1 MRLLIVGGLDG
12 YMSEAAKIAL
22 QRGAK
27 VTHCEDTTEAIGA
40 LLNGKGA
47 DLAMVDVKQK
57 IRDFIDKL
65 EEERIHMP
73 VVACGI
79 GTDARSAV
87 KAIQEGAKEY
97 IPLPPDPDL
106 IAAVL
111 EAVTEEASSM
121 IATDP
126 AMQKVVQL
134 ADKIASSDATVLI
147 TGESGTGKEVMSRH
161 IHNKSKRKDG
171 PFIAVNCAA
180 IPENL
185 LESELFGHEKGAFTG
200 ATARR
205 IGKFEEAHKG
215 TILLD
220 EISEMHPQLQAKL
233 LRAIQERE
241 ITRVGNNDTVKI
253 DVRILATSN
262 RNLQASVDKGEF
274 REDLYFR
281 LNVVN
286 IPLPALRE
294 RPSDILTLA
303 QFFADK
309 YAEAN
314 GVPKKRI
321 SKAAQTKLQSYGW
334 RGNIRELENTMHRAI
349 IIAVEDEIEDEAIHL
364 QEGSFSTGGGVQQ
377 GGGAEPSHK
386 APDPAGVSGA
396 GQKPAEGST
405 APGASAP
412 PAQGS
417 SVQNPGGVETLIG
430 RSVAD
435 VERDL
440 IINTLDHCL
449 GNRTHA
455 AKILGISIR
464 TLRNKLN
471 QYKDDG
477 ISFAESKTGSE

>member
-1 MRLLIVGGLDG
+1 MRLMIIGHLEGFISQAG
-12 YMSEAAKIAL
+12 KIAL

-27 VTHCEDTTEAIGA
+27 VVHCEDTAQAVGA

-47 DLAMVDVKQK
+47 DLVMVDVKQK
-57 IRDFIDKL
+57 IGDFISRL
-65 EEERIHMP
+65 EEERIHVP
-73 VVACGI
+73 VIACGVDN
-79 GTDARSAV
+79 DARAAV
-87 KAIQEGAKEY
+87 KAIQDGAKEY
-97 IPLPPDPDL
+97 VPLPPDAEL

-111 EAVTEEASSM
+111 EAVTDEPNAM
-121 IATDP
+121 IADDP
-126 AMQKVVQL
+126 SMQRVVKL
-134 ADKIASSDATVLI
+134 ADQIAPSEATVLI
-147 TGESGTGKEVMSRH
+147 TGESGTGKEVMSQYMH
-161 IHNKSKRKDG
+161 KKSKRKDG

-205 IGKFEEAHKG
+205 IGKFEEAHAG

-220 EISEMHPQLQAKL
+220 EVSEMHPLLQAKL
-233 LRAIQERE
+233 LRAIQEKE
-241 ITRVGNNDTVKI
+241 VTRIGANKPVKV

-262 RNLQASVDKGEF
+262 RNLEESVQKGEF

-294 RPSDILTLA
+294 RPADIAKLA

-309 YAEAN
+309 YADAN
-314 GVPKKRI
+314 GVAKKKLSSGAI
-321 SKAAQTKLQSYGW
+321 SKVETYGW

-349 IIAVEDEIEDEAIHL
+349 IVSMEDELEADAIHVQDNSFTNSTSSSAATPINAPSSTGVGSAADGAEETANDPEIENPGAVESL
-364 QEGSFSTGGGVQQ
+364 V
-377 GGGAEPSHK
+377 
-386 APDPAGVSGA
+386 
-396 GQKPAEGST
+396 
-405 APGASAP
+405 
-412 PAQGS
+412 
-417 SVQNPGGVETLIG
+417 G
-430 RSVAD
+430 RTIAD
-435 VERDL
+435 VERDM
-440 IINTLDHCL
+440 IINTLEHCL

-455 AKILGISIR
+455 ANILGISIR

-477 ISFAESKTGSE
+477 VQVPAAGG

>member
-1 MRLLIVGGLDG
+1 MGALLIMRLMIVGRLDG
-12 YMSEAAKIAL
+12 HISQAGKIAL

-27 VTHCEDTTEAIGA
+27 VVHCEDIDQAMGA
-40 LLNGKGA
+40 LLNGKSA

-57 IRDFIDKL
+57 IGEFVERLKAV
-65 EEERIHMP
+65 RIHMP
-73 VVACGI
+73 VIACGVN
-79 GTDARSAV
+79 TDARSAV
-87 KAIQEGAKEY
+87 KAIQQGAKEY
-97 IPLPPDPDL
+97 VPLPPDAEL

-111 EAVTEEASSM
+111 QAITDENNSM
-121 IATDP
+121 IADDP
-126 AMQKVVQL
+126 SMKSVVAL
-134 ADKIASSDATVLI
+134 ANKIAPSEATVLI

-161 IHNKSKRKDG
+161 IHTHSKRKNG

-200 ATARR
+200 ATGRR
-205 IGKFEEAHKG
+205 VGKFEEAHTG

-220 EISEMHPQLQAKL
+220 EVSEMHPTLQAKF
-233 LRAIQERE
+233 LRVLQERE
-241 ITRVGNNDTVKI
+241 VTRVGSNDTVKV
-253 DVRILATSN
+253 DVRIIATSN
-262 RNLQASVDKGEF
+262 RNLQDSVQKGEF

-286 IPLPALRE
+286 LALPPLRD
-294 RPSDILTLA
+294 RPSDIMRLS

-314 GVPKKRI
+314 GVDRKSV
-321 SKAAQTKLQSYGW
+321 SKDAQAKLTTCHW

-349 IIAVEDEIEDEAIHL
+349 LISAEDEIEAEAIFV
-364 QEGSFSTGGGVQQ
+364 QDGDFSGQS
-377 GGGAEPSHK
+377 AAPASNAPS
-386 APDPAGVSGA
+386 AGGVSG
-396 GQKPAEGST
+396 GGSLPT
-405 APGASAP
+405 PSAP
-412 PAQGS
+412 TI
-417 SVQNPGGVETLIG
+417 QNAGGVEAIIG
-430 RSVAD
+430 RTIAD
-435 VERDL
+435 VERDM

-455 AKILGISIR
+455 ANILGISIR

-477 ISFAESKTGSE
+477 INVPAAASN